1 MLYMNETVTNLLKF
15 IGQRYGRDEKWKQET
30 IKNTSEQQFRTEFEC
45 EFLGSVD
52 TLVNSAKLRTM
63 SHITPIQSNAG
74 LDIYEARKN
83 IVMLLQLM

>member
-1 MLYMNETVTNLLKF
+1 MLVHKRNSYKPIEVHWSELHVMKN
-15 IGQRYGRDEKWKQET
+15 GKQET

-74 LDIYEARKN
+74 TRHI
-83 IVMLLQLM
+83 